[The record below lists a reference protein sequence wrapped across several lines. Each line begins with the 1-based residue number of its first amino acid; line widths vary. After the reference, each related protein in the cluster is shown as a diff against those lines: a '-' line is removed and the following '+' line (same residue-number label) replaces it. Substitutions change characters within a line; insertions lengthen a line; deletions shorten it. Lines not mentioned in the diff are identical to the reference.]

1 MLFPW
6 EGGNHWTI
14 RAMPGSFKGV
24 FTPLGPCANKFL
36 TDHVALCKEHKMQVS
51 KSPKEVKV
59 EEQGS
64 LLAYNSM
71 WGLVFSSV

>member
-1 MLFPW
+1 
-6 EGGNHWTI
+6 
-14 RAMPGSFKGV
+14 
-24 FTPLGPCANKFL
+24 
-36 TDHVALCKEHKMQVS
+36 MQVS